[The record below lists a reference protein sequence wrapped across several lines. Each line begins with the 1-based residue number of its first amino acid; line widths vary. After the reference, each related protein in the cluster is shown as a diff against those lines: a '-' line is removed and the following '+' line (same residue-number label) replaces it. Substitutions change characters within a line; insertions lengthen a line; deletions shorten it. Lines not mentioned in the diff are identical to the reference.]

1 MVTDQQVRRLMKSL
15 QKGKSLSVAAAR
27 GGMDEK
33 TARKYRDSGLRPSQ
47 CRTEHTW
54 RTRADPFVDVWSEIE
69 AMVKAAPGLEAKTVF
84 EELQRRHAGRFAEGQ
99 LRTLQRR
106 IKIWRAMQGPAK
118 EVFFPQEHHPG
129 ELCQSDFTHMSVL
142 GVTIEGQ
149 RFAHLIYHFVL
160 TYSNWETGSICFS
173 ESFESLSEGLQKALF
188 DLGGI
193 PDAHRTDRMSAA
205 IHNGCNA
212 AEFTQ
217 AYRAL
222 LAHYGLE
229 AQMIQAGK
237 ANENGD
243 VEQSHHRFKRS
254 VEQALLLR
262 GSRDFQSR
270 EEYEKFLC
278 DLIKQRNAGRQGRF
292 NEEQKVLRRL
302 PERRLEDSTREDL
315 QVGPSSTIRLKHNT
329 YSVDSRLIGEKVN
342 ARLYAER
349 IEVWYAQRKVDEFP
363 RLRGEYGHRINYRH
377 VIEWL
382 VRKPGA
388 FKNYRYREDM
398 FPSSIF
404 RMAYDALKK
413 QPLTNANKEYLK
425 ILHVAARETESGV
438 EDALRVLLDAACPLS
453 VPAVE
458 NLLLTGQK
466 PTPVQ
471 EVEIAEVNLASYDA
485 LLSEAEVA

>member
-15 QKGKSLSVAAAR
+15 QKGNSLSVAAAR

-47 CRTEHTW
+47 CRTDHTW
-54 RTRADPFVDVWSEIE
+54 RTRADPFEDVWSEIE
-69 AMVKAAPGLEAKTVF
+69 TMVKAAPGLEAKTVF
-84 EELQRRHAGRFAEGQ
+84 EEMQRRHMGRFAEGQ

-106 IKIWRAMQGPAK
+106 IKVWRAMQGPAK

-129 ELCQSDFTHMSVL
+129 ELCQSDFTHMSAL

-188 DLGGI
+188 ELGGI

-205 IHNGCNA
+205 IHSGCNA

-229 AQMIQAGK
+229 AQMIQTGK

-243 VEQSHHRFKRS
+243 VEQSHHRFKRA

-270 EEYEKFLC
+270 EEYEQFLR

-329 YSVDSRLIGEKVN
+329 YSVDSRLIGETVN

-349 IEVWYAQRKVDEFP
+349 IEVWYAQRRVDEFP

-413 QPLTNANKEYLK
+413 QPLTSANKEYLK

-453 VPAVE
+453 VAAVE

-466 PTPVQ
+466 PTPAQ

-485 LLSEAEVA
+485 LLSEVEVA